1 MSLESLTQS
10 HALLSSAKFKAAK
23 AELLKTIQEA
33 SAKVRGVKPS
43 PSSPEVR
50 EAFTKAIQDY
60 GRDRG
65 RDLYYPFLGSGLGS
79 GPFVEMIDGSV
90 KYDMITGIGIN
101 FFGHTNSDYMS
112 EMIDGLS
119 QDVMQGNL
127 EPGQEM
133 AKLVQLILSKVGPNC
148 RLNHGWLMCSG
159 TMANEVALKA
169 IRQKKAPA
177 TKILAFQDAFHGRST
192 AMQELTDNPGYR
204 QGQPVYGEVEY
215 LTFYNPGMTLDQNV
229 QLTLK
234 QLKEHTTRYPG
245 KFAALLIEPVQGEGG
260 FNSAPRE
267 WYVRLFEEAKRAGLA
282 IWCDEVQT
290 FGRTGELF
298 AFQKFGLGEYVDVC
312 TIGKLLQSCMVLYTD
327 EFNPKPGLVAGTF
340 SGSTAAIRT
349 ARRTLE
355 MLCNDGLLGKEGK
368 IEKLSGRFT
377 QNLRKLGETTSKGKI
392 KEVRAVGGMIAF
404 QPFDGTMDQVKPL
417 LMKLF
422 ELGVVAF
429 YCGHGPLLIRMLPPL
444 PVMTEDDVDAVCKII
459 DQALNTVQFP
469 QPAAAKA

>member
-1 MSLESLTQS
+1 MSLESVTQA
-10 HALLSSAKFKAAK
+10 HALLSSPKFKAAK

-33 SAKVRGVKPS
+33 CAKTRAVKPGH
-43 PSSPEVR
+43 SSPETR
-50 EAFTKAIQDY
+50 DAYAKAIQDY
-60 GRDRG
+60 SRDRG
-65 RDLYYPFLGSGLGS
+65 RDLYFPFLGSGLGS
-79 GPFVEMIDGSV
+79 GPFIEMLDGSV

-101 FFGHTNSDYMS
+101 FFGHANPDYMS

-127 EPGQEM
+127 EPGKEM
-133 AKLVQLILSKVGPNC
+133 AELVRLMISKVGPGC

-159 TMANEVALKA
+159 TMANEVALKM
-169 IRQKKAPA
+169 IRQKKSPA
-177 TKILAFQDAFHGRST
+177 TKILAFEDAFHGRST

-215 LTFYNPGMTLDQNV
+215 LSFYNQGMSLDQNV
-229 QLTLK
+229 QRTLK

-260 FNSAPRE
+260 FNYAPRE
-267 WYVRLFEEAKRAGLA
+267 WYVRLFEEAKKAGLA

-298 AFQKFGLGEYVDVC
+298 AFQKFGFAEHVDVC
-312 TIGKLLQSCMVLYTD
+312 TVGKLLQSCMVLYTD

-340 SGSTAAIRT
+340 AGSTAAIRT

-355 MLCNDGLLGKEGK
+355 MLCDGGMLGKDGK
-368 IEKLSGRFT
+368 IQKLSDRFAH
-377 QNLRKLGETTSKGKI
+377 NLRALSAGSCKGKI
-392 KEVRAVGGMIAF
+392 GEVRAVGGLIAF
-404 QPFDGTMDQVKPL
+404 QPFEGAMDQIKPT

-422 ELGVVAF
+422 ETGVVAF
-429 YCGHGPLLIRMLPPL
+429 YCGHGPYLIRMLPPL
-444 PVMTEDDVDAVCKII
+444 PVMTEADVDAVCKLIE
-459 DQALNTVQFP
+459 QAMLELKL
-469 QPAAAKA
+469 PAPAAKA

>member
-10 HALLSSAKFKAAK
+10 RALLASAKFKAAK
-23 AELLKTIQEA
+23 AELLKTIHEA
-33 SAKVRGVKPS
+33 SSKVRAIKAGAS
-43 PSSPEVR
+43 TPEAR
-50 EAFTKAIQDY
+50 AAYAKALQEY
-60 GRDRG
+60 TRDRG
-65 RDLYYPFLGSGLGS
+65 RDLYYPFLSSGLGS
-79 GPFVEMIDGSV
+79 GPFVEMLDGAV

-101 FFGHTNSDYMS
+101 FFGHSNPDYMA

-127 EPGQEM
+127 EPGHEM
-133 AKLVQLILSKVGPNC
+133 AELVKTVLAHVGPNC

-159 TMANEVALKA
+159 TMVNEVALKA

-177 TKILAFQDAFHGRST
+177 TKVLAFQDAFHGRST
-192 AMQELTDNPGYR
+192 AMQELTDNPAYR

-215 LTFYNPGMTLDQNV
+215 LTFYNQRMTLDQNV

-260 FNSAPRE
+260 FNFAPRE
-267 WYVRLFEEAKRAGLA
+267 WYVRLFEESKKAGLA

-298 AFQKFGLGEYVDVC
+298 AFQKFGLHEYVDVC

-340 SGSTAAIRT
+340 AGSTVAIRT
-349 ARRTLE
+349 ARKTVE
-355 MLCNDGLLGKEGK
+355 MLTTGGLLGKEGK
-368 IEKLSGRFT
+368 IEKLSARFV
-377 QNLRKLGETTSKGKI
+377 QNLRKLADGNCKGKI
-392 KEVRAVGGMIAF
+392 GDVRAVGGMIAF
-404 QPFDGTMDQVKPL
+404 QPFDGTMDQIKPV

-444 PVMTEDDVDAVCKII
+444 PVMSEDDVDAVCQII
-459 DQALNTVQFP
+459 DQALCSVQLP
-469 QPAAAKA
+469 VAKA